1 MDRMRTS
8 SDSVP
13 IALILTAFVLMFI
26 GEASYERLAEAWL
39 LAHIEPW
46 LGADAAQV
54 VERFAALAVAGAISL
69 YVTAALYLHLR
80 RQFASESAQAGGSP
94 ARPPQ
99 RDVWLYDAICRIFLG
114 RWEAISLRGGRLDLD
129 GTVAPVLQDLV
140 SRHIRQLGAD
150 GTLPIW
156 GRGRGTWGLWELAP
170 PDFWKHHRVD
180 YQSFL
185 EADPRRLHAL
195 PCHDGDDR
203 ISFGELMTSK
213 AAVDV
218 FCDSVAL

>member
-39 LAHIEPW
+39 LARIEPW
-46 LGADAAQV
+46 LGAGAAEV

-99 RDVWLYDAICRIFLG
+99 RDVWLYDAICRISSAAGRRSRSEAGGSTSTARWRRFCKTSSAGISGSSAPTARSRSGDAGAALG
-114 RWEAISLRGGRLDLD
+114 VCGSWRRRISGSITASTINRSWKPTRGGCMLCRA
-129 GTVAPVLQDLV
+129 TTAMIE
-140 SRHIRQLGAD
+140 SRSA
-150 GTLPIW
+150 
-156 GRGRGTWGLWELAP
+156 
-170 PDFWKHHRVD
+170 
-180 YQSFL
+180 S
-185 EADPRRLHAL
+185 
-195 PCHDGDDR
+195 
-203 ISFGELMTSK
+203 
-213 AAVDV
+213 
-218 FCDSVAL
+218 

>member
-1 MDRMRTS
+1 MRTS

-13 IALILTAFVLMFI
+13 IVLILTAFVLMFI

-46 LGADAAQV
+46 LGAGAARL

-80 RQFASESAQAGGSP
+80 RQFAGEAAQLAHRSA

-129 GTVAPVLQDLV
+129 GMVAPVLQDLV
-140 SRHIRQLGAD
+140 GRHIRQLAAD

-156 GRGRGTWGLWELAP
+156 GRRRGTWGLWELAP
-170 PDFWKHHRVD
+170 PEFWKHHRVD
-180 YQSFL
+180 YHSFL
-185 EADPRRLHAL
+185 EADPRRLHVL
-195 PCHDGDDR
+195 PCRDGDDR

-213 AAVDV
+213 AAVDA
-218 FCDSVAL
+218 FCESVAL